1 MTKEERPWGWFESVL
16 KGDNY
21 LVKRLLIRAG
31 QRFSLQTHEYRD
43 ETWVVTSGDG
53 LITIDDQVYNASPGL
68 TVFIPTGAVHRAEA
82 GKDDLEVVEVQR
94 GSILSEDDIQ
104 RLSDDY
110 GRT

>member
-68 TVFIPTGAVHRAEA
+68 TVFIPAGAVHRAEA

-104 RLSDDY
+104 RLIDDY

>member
-53 LITIDDQVYNASPGL
+53 LITIDDQVYSASPGL
-68 TVFIPTGAVHRAEA
+68 TVFITAGAVHRAEA

>member
-1 MTKEERPWGWFESVL
+1 MTKEDRPWGWFESVL

-68 TVFIPTGAVHRAEA
+68 TVFIPAGAVHRAEA